1 MPRLPVDGKKV
12 IEHRIT
18 FGTKERQ
25 ILEGGLGAYQ
35 FNKIATP
42 VVDAMSD
49 VSFWVTLAFLLSLV
63 GIIIENPF
71 DNTIDNWR
79 DAVITGVMD
88 YRKARETEGLRD
100 DVSALGNYW
109 LNFWLS
115 TVPGARSPD
124 GQVI

>member
-12 IEHRIT
+12 SEIRLT

-25 ILEGGLGAYQ
+25 IFEGALGAYQ

-49 VSFWVTLAFLLSLV
+49 MSFWVTLAFLLSLV

>member
-12 IEHRIT
+12 SEIRLT

-25 ILEGGLGAYQ
+25 IFEGALGAYQ
-35 FNKIATP
+35 FNKIASP

-124 GQVI
+124 GQVV